1 MEKEGEKM
9 GLIWSK
15 DEIPDVVVAYH
26 EVKLSKEGQ
35 KRKARV
41 CEALDLGIIPSHIE
55 DYDEI
60 PQPYLDDLCYLQN
73 KEHVT
78 FGVTKGFGSYSRI
91 GIFANTNTSVFSKID
106 KFLI

>member
-1 MEKEGEKM
+1 M
-9 GLIWSK
+9 GLVWTK
-15 DEIPDVVVAYH
+15 DEVPGVVVAFH

-55 DYDEI
+55 AYNEI
-60 PQPYLDDLCYLQN
+60 PQPYLDDLCYLQY

-91 GIFANTNTSVFSKID
+91 GIFANTNSSVFSKID